1 MGLRVVSLLPSAT
14 EIVCLVAAQC
24 SADAAPQLVGRS
36 HECDYPAGL
45 AHLPVLT
52 AAKTSFTDSAD
63 VDRQVR
69 EALSSGSG
77 LYTVD
82 RALLQQLQP
91 DVIVTQSLCSVC
103 SVDLCQVQ
111 RIAEGIQPPPRIID
125 LNPQNLEEVLLDVE
139 RVGAELGQPAARRA
153 PAWPLWSGWPL
164 SLWGATGPRSSST
177 WPAAPTR
184 STLCWSEPRCLPAQ
198 KAQSPGAPALFT

>member
-91 DVIVTQSLCSVC
+91 DVIVTQARRRRRRRSASLCRSGAQRCAAGHCHACPGLTEAVC
-103 SVDLCQVQ
+103 TAPMYCPAVALQRVQ
-111 RIAEGIQPPPRIID
+111 RR
-125 LNPQNLEEVLLDVE
+125 LV
-139 RVGAELGQPAARRA
+139 
-153 PAWPLWSGWPL
+153 
-164 SLWGATGPRSSST
+164 
-177 WPAAPTR
+177 
-184 STLCWSEPRCLPAQ
+184 
-198 KAQSPGAPALFT
+198 PGAAYR